1 MESYVSNTFGP
12 CIILAGAGTGKTHSI
27 IEKLKYIINKKIYSI
42 DRVVCLTFS
51 NEAVNTLRQ
60 RIMPFLHD
68 KDPLIKTFHSFCADL
83 LRKYGEKIDIRSNF
97 KIILPDDGKIL
108 LHKYFK
114 INPLL
119 CNKYIEEIGIKKDN
133 GHNLESFRDKLKS
146 TENLETLI
154 KKLEEI
160 KFIINTAHIKKIPK
174 QELEKLKDERDKI
187 SCELDEG
194 KFIQTWSLYE
204 KIKNMKNGLD
214 YTDLHQ
220 KALELLN
227 KCPEIANEFDYV
239 IVAEFQDTNKVQ
251 CMLLDKIAKKRNI
264 TVVGDLNQSIY
275 RFRGAYEENF
285 SYFKEMMRIKK
296 EDIYTLDRSYRSTN
310 KILNVAYELI
320 KNNYLIKEDCFRVKN
335 AYNENGNN
343 IEVYELKNSKEEVR
357 KISQIIK
364 DELKAGTN
372 IKEICVIFRTHQ
384 QSAMLKK
391 YLEYEHISFA
401 SINRESL
408 LKTEIIKIIRSYLI
422 IIDKINSKSNG
433 GDNAWWE
440 IVHNSRFNKGD
451 ELLITQ
457 AIKKFKEEDSMSVK
471 LLNESIIG
479 LSKEGEIK
487 LDSIRKTILSLTK
500 DTPLSVKDIVKN
512 IYALLGLESQ
522 EDKKSE
528 SFLILEKFYEFVS
541 EFVQTDS
548 QELSGFIH
556 HLNTIDALGISIQ
569 PPQLIK
575 DGVRIM
581 TNHATKGL
589 EYEVVIMSSI
599 VQKKFPME
607 RLSKKDIENGES
619 LNKQIM
625 EERRLC
631 YVGFTRTKKRLY
643 LTYAKEYGSRYF
655 EVSQFLKEINYQDNK
670 DIYFIKDDSELYQL
684 NQDIEIKPV
693 QFEDKSLSFS
703 PSALQL
709 FDECQKRYEMKY
721 IYNMPDKTIQSW
733 ESITLGNFIHRVLQ
747 DAVSKQL
754 KTYKDIE
761 DCAKLIQIEE
771 YKDLDIK
778 EAFPMI
784 KVFFERNKNK
794 YNENSKTEQYLRI
807 QINGIVF
814 NGYADRIDIK
824 DDGEVTII
832 DYKTGKSDIKP
843 KYRNWQLGIYAIAAY
858 KFGNPKS
865 LILEMLQK
873 EHPLEFVLENGLAK
887 EIHSQ
892 RTQFDLNEVKKEI
905 VQIAEEIL
913 RARQLGFKQCNP
925 EKNCQFCD
933 EFSSYRQSC

>member
-1 MESYVSNTFGP
+1 MESYVSNTLGP

-27 IEKLKYIINKKIYSI
+27 IEKLKYIINKKVYSI

-83 LRKYGEKIDIRSNF
+83 LRKYGEKIDINSNF

-174 QELEKLKDERDKI
+174 QELERLKGESEKI
-187 SCELDEG
+187 SYELDEC

-204 KIKNMKNGLD
+204 KIKNLKNGLD

-239 IVAEFQDTNKVQ
+239 IVDEFQDTNKVQ
-251 CMLLDKIAKKRNI
+251 CRLLDKIAKKRNI

-285 SYFKEMMRIKK
+285 SYFKEMMGANIQN
-296 EDIYTLDRSYRSTN
+296 IYALDKSYRSTN
-310 KILNVAYELI
+310 KILNVAHELI
-320 KNNYLIKEDCFRVKN
+320 KNNYLIKEDCFKVKN
-335 AYNENGNN
+335 AYNENGKN
-343 IEVYELKNSKEEVR
+343 IEIYELKNSKEEVR
-357 KISQIIK
+357 KISEIIK

-384 QSAMLKK
+384 QSAILKK
-391 YLEYEHISFA
+391 YLEYENISFT

-408 LKTEIIKIIRSYLI
+408 LKTEIIKIIRSFLI

-440 IVHNSRFNKGD
+440 IVHNSRFNRED

-457 AIKKFKEEDSMSVK
+457 AIKKFKEEDSMSIK
-471 LLNESIIG
+471 LLNEPIRG

-487 LDSIRKTILSLTK
+487 LESIRKTIISLTK

-512 IYALLGLESQ
+512 IYTLLGFESQ

-556 HLNTIDALGISIQ
+556 HLNTIDALGISIES
-569 PPQLIK
+569 PQLIK

-589 EYEVVIMSSI
+589 EYEVVIMSNM

-607 RLSKKDIENGES
+607 RLSKQDIENGEN

-643 LTYAKEYGSRYF
+643 ITYAKEYGGRYF
-655 EVSQFLKEINYQDNK
+655 EVSQFLKEINYQDNQ

-684 NQDIEIKPV
+684 NQNIQIKPV

-721 IYNMPDKTIQSW
+721 IYNMPDKTTQSW

-747 DAVSKQL
+747 EVVSTQL

-784 KVFFERNKNK
+784 KVFFERNKDK

-824 DDGEVTII
+824 DDGELTII

-843 KYRNWQLGIYAIAAY
+843 RYRNWQLGIYALAAH

-873 EHPLEFVLENGLAK
+873 EHPLEFILENNLAK
-887 EIHSQ
+887 EIHSS

-933 EFSSYRQSC
+933 EFSN